1 MEEVEA
7 ELKIINI
14 STNRTF
20 TFLTCF
26 LSIKTDKI
34 THLFPS
40 HLLFSQ
46 HQNTLLVIKKKNY
59 YYSKNKKKSIQCI
72 TPQKKTHT
80 NQRKTVKKNEGQYIN
95 QPIENPKQKPFSF
108 EKYNITGL
116 KFPVFFYF
124 TLLLSQHPKRDPEQ
138 KSFLFFKQQLE
149 QKLLNK
155 TKD

>member
-40 HLLFSQ
+40 HLLLSQ
-46 HQNTLLVIKKKNY
+46 HQNTLLVIFKKKNY
-59 YYSKNKKKSIQCI
+59 YYSKKKSIQCI

-80 NQRKTVKKNEGQYIN
+80 NQRKTVKKMKGKISIS
-95 QPIENPKQKPFSF
+95 P
-108 EKYNITGL
+108 L
-116 KFPVFFYF
+116 K
-124 TLLLSQHPKRDPEQ
+124 T
-138 KSFLFFKQQLE
+138 
-149 QKLLNK
+149 
-155 TKD
+155 

>member
-40 HLLFSQ
+40 HLLLSQ
-46 HQNTLLVIKKKNY
+46 HQNTLLVIFKKKNY
-59 YYSKNKKKSIQCI
+59 YYSKKKSIQCI

-80 NQRKTVKKNEGQYIN
+80 NRRKTVKKNEGQNIN
-95 QPIENPKQKPFSF
+95 QPIENLKQKPFSF
-108 EKYNITGL
+108 EKHNITGL
-116 KFPVFFYF
+116 KFPVFFLF
-124 TLLLSQHPKRDPEQ
+124 HPPVFSASKQ
-138 KSFLFFKQQLE
+138 SSGTKIFFFFFF
-149 QKLLNK
+149 
-155 TKD
+155 